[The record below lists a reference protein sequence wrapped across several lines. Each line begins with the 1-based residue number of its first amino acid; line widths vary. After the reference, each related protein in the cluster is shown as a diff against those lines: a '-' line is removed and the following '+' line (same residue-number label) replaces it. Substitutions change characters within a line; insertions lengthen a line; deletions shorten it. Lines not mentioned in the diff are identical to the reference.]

1 MRFEKFGMR
10 LLSSFCTHLFE
21 TYSPAGR
28 SLSVDT
34 KMSRPMPWPRESRPC
49 TFAKYSGFELTS
61 S

>member
-34 KMSRPMPWPRESRPC
+34 KMSRPMP
-49 TFAKYSGFELTS
+49 
-61 S
+61 